1 MTDARPPRE
10 SATVLLL
17 RDGAAG
23 LEVFMVRRR
32 LASDFVGGAYVF
44 PGGAVDPDDGA
55 ADLHA
60 RLSGTDADAWGHLLG
75 LPPERAAAHVVAAL
89 RETFEEAGVL
99 LGATPEGPVAM
110 AAGSDRD
117 RWVAL
122 RADMLAGRLSWRAL
136 VEAQALTLM
145 ADRLAYFAH
154 WITPVGTPKRFSTR
168 FFLAEAPEG
177 QEPLA
182 DDREVEA
189 GVWLRPE
196 EALEARRSGT
206 MTVILPT
213 ARSLEALLPFRTAAD
228 ALAHARGLRVAT
240 TLPRVVLRDGEPVAL
255 LPGDAGY
262 DEAAEAPLPAFDPS
276 RM

>member
-23 LEVFMVRRR
+23 LEVFMVRRH

-44 PGGAVDPDDGA
+44 PGGAVDPDDEA
-55 ADLHA
+55 ADLHR
-60 RLSGTDADAWGHLLG
+60 RLSGTDAEAWGTLLR
-75 LPPERAAAHVVAAL
+75 LPTERAAAHVVAAL

-99 LGATPEGPVAM
+99 LGATPDGPVAM
-110 AAGSDRD
+110 AAGSDRA
-117 RWVAL
+117 RWEAL
-122 RADMLAGRLSWRAL
+122 RADMLAGRMSWRAI
-136 VEAQALTLM
+136 VEAEALTFT

-154 WITPVGTPKRFSTR
+154 WVTPVGTPKRFSTR

-196 EALEARRSGT
+196 EALEARRSGK

-228 ALAHARGLRVAT
+228 AVAHARGRPVAT
-240 TLPRVVLRDGEPVAL
+240 MLPRVVLRDGEPVAL

-262 DEAAEAPLPAFDPS
+262 DEAAEAPLPTFDPS

>member
-1 MTDARPPRE
+1 MSDARPPRE

-23 LEVFMVRRR
+23 LEVFMVRRH

-44 PGGAVDPDDGA
+44 PGGAVDPEDESPELVCRLGADDA
-55 ADLHA
+55 ASWGE
-60 RLSGTDADAWGHLLG
+60 RLRLAPA
-75 LPPERAAAHVVAAL
+75 RAAAHVVAAL

-99 LGATPEGPVAM
+99 LARTS
-110 AAGSDRD
+110 AGTRVSTGGDDRA
-117 RWVAL
+117 RWEDL
-122 RADMLAGRLSWRAL
+122 RASLLAGRLSWQAL
-136 VEAQALTLM
+136 VAAEGLTFTTEQV
-145 ADRLAYFAH
+145 AYFAH
-154 WITPVGTPKRFSTR
+154 WITPLGTPKRFSTR
-168 FFLAEAPEG
+168 FFLAEAPPD

-182 DDREVEA
+182 DNREVEA

-196 EALEARRSGT
+196 EALEARRTGR

-213 ARSLEALLPFRTAAD
+213 ARSLEALLPCRTAAE
-228 ALAHARGLRVAT
+228 AMAQARGRRVEPI
-240 TLPRVVLRDGEPVAL
+240 LPRIVMRDGEPVAL
-255 LPGDAGY
+255 LPGDPGY